1 MKKVFRK
8 IKIVQDESPR
18 NHARNVITGKVGS
31 SVSGTTKA
39 TSSTGHLSSSEEDG
53 VSPLSLP
60 PPSAVE
66 SGGGWTEFFKDIGS
80 VNFERHS

>member
-18 NHARNVITGKVGS
+18 NHARNVITGKLGS

-39 TSSTGHLSSSEEDG
+39 TSSTEHLSSLVEDA
-53 VSPLSLP
+53 SPLSLP
-60 PPSAVE
+60 PLPPPSAEE
-66 SGGGWTEFFKDIGS
+66 SGGGWTELLVDIGS
-80 VNFERHS
+80 VKF